1 MEKISTKLKWL
12 MGARVLMV
20 TALLGTSILLRLGYR
35 DVFYLLITLIY
46 ILTILYS
53 LLINR
58 VSNLILFSY
67 LQISLDILLETF
79 LVYLTG
85 GIDSPYTPLYIIS
98 IISASIILFRNG
110 SNAAASLSAIMYGGL
125 VDIQYYKMIPSM
137 PTSSYSARETLYFLF
152 IYTIAF
158 FTVAFLSGDLAEK
171 VKQTGKEL
179 ISKETDL
186 TSLQAFNENI
196 LQSISSG
203 LLTTDLQGRI
213 TSFNRAAGE
222 ITGFSFEEVHGK
234 CVEEAL
240 GWKTGYRA
248 PTPYTLHPTPYTL
261 HPSNTPSRRFDIET
275 SRKDGSRLIL
285 GFTISPFKDK
295 NGEDKGSIWVFQDL
309 TRTKEM
315 EEEMSRRERLATIGE
330 LAAGIAHEIR
340 NPLASIS
347 GSMQVLNR
355 DLDMK
360 DEDRHLM
367 EVALKETERLNSIV
381 TEFLIFAR
389 PIQLNP
395 KPCNIIELLAETISL
410 AKKSRDYRDDIE
422 ILTDFHDE
430 NMYITI
436 DQDKIKQVF
445 WNLLINAFQAMPGG
459 GRFRIETRGRSSG
472 EGIEIVFE
480 DNGEGI
486 KKEDIGKIFNPFFT
500 TKCSGS
506 GLGLAVVQKIVK
518 EHNGDIG
525 VKSAV
530 GMGSLFTVNLP
541 SVMGKT

>member
-1 MEKISTKLKWL
+1 MEKIRTKLKWL
-12 MGARVLMV
+12 MGVRVLMV

-35 DVFYLLITLIY
+35 DVFYLLIMLIY
-46 ILTILYS
+46 ILTIVYS
-53 LLINR
+53 LLVNR

-85 GIDSPYTPLYIIS
+85 GVDSPYTPLYIIS
-98 IISASIILFRNG
+98 IISASIILYRNG
-110 SNAAASLSAIMYGGL
+110 SSAAASLSTIMYGGL
-125 VDIQYYKMIPSM
+125 VDLQFYKIIPSM
-137 PTSSYSARETLYFLF
+137 PPSSYSARETLYFLF

-158 FTVAFLSGDLAEK
+158 FTVAFLSGGLAEK
-171 VKQTGKEL
+171 VKQTGREL
-179 ISKETDL
+179 ISRETDL

-203 LLTTDLQGRI
+203 LLTTDLQERI

-222 ITGFSFEEVHGK
+222 ITGFRFEDVHGK
-234 CVEEAL
+234 RVKEIL
-240 GWKTGYRA
+240 GWTTAVSPAVNSSK
-248 PTPYTLHPTPYTL
+248 
-261 HPSNTPSRRFDIET
+261 SNTPSRRFDIET

-395 KPCNIIELLAETISL
+395 KPCNIIELLTETITL
-410 AKKSRDYRDDIE
+410 AKKSSDYRDDIE
-422 ILTDFHDE
+422 IFTDFHDE
-430 NMYITI
+430 NMYIMI
-436 DQDKIKQVF
+436 DQDKIRQVF
-445 WNLLINAFQAMPGG
+445 WNLLINAFQAMPSG
-459 GRFRIETRGRSSG
+459 GRFRIETRDMVSCN
-472 EGIEIVFE
+472 GIEIVFE

-486 KKEDIGKIFNPFFT
+486 KKEDIGMIFNPFFT

-518 EHNGDIG
+518 EHNGNIE
-525 VKSAV
+525 VKSIV
-530 GMGSLFTVNLP
+530 GMGCLFSVSLP
-541 SVMGKT
+541 SVREKTLI

>member
-1 MEKISTKLKWL
+1 MILEEEKIRTKLKWL
-12 MGARVLMV
+12 MGVRVLMV

-46 ILTILYS
+46 ILTIVYS

-58 VSNLILFSY
+58 VSNLIIFSY

-85 GIDSPYTPLYIIS
+85 GVDSPYTPLYIIS
-98 IISASIILFRNG
+98 IISASIILFRKG
-110 SNAAASLSAIMYGGL
+110 SSAAASLSAIMYGGL
-125 VDIQYYKMIPSM
+125 VDLQFYKMIPSM
-137 PTSSYSARETLYFLF
+137 PPSSYSARETLYFLF

-158 FTVAFLSGDLAEK
+158 FTVAFLSGGLAEK

-179 ISKETDL
+179 ISRETDL

-203 LLTTDLQGRI
+203 LLTTDIQGRI

-222 ITGFSFEEVHGK
+222 ITGFRFEEVHGK
-234 CVEEAL
+234 RVKEIL
-240 GWKTGYRA
+240 GWKTA
-248 PTPYTLHPTPYTL
+248 VSPAVNSSK
-261 HPSNTPSRRFDIET
+261 SNTPSRRFDIET

-360 DEDRHLM
+360 DEDRRLM

-395 KPCNIIELLAETISL
+395 KPCNIIELLTETISL
-410 AKKSRDYRDDIE
+410 AKKSSHYRDDIE

-430 NMYITI
+430 NMYIII

-459 GRFRIETRGRSSG
+459 GRFSIETRGRASS

-486 KKEDIGKIFNPFFT
+486 KKEDLGKIFNPFFT

-518 EHNGDIG
+518 EHNGNIG
-525 VKSAV
+525 VKSTV
-530 GMGSLFTVNLP
+530 GMGSLFTVSLP
-541 SVMGKT
+541 SVRGKT

>member
-1 MEKISTKLKWL
+1 MILEEEKIRTKLKWL
-12 MGARVLMV
+12 MGVRVLMV
-20 TALLGTSILLRLGYR
+20 TALLGTSILMRLGYR
-35 DVFYLLITLIY
+35 DVFYLLIALIY

-85 GIDSPYTPLYIIS
+85 GVDSPYTPLYIIS
-98 IISASIILFRNG
+98 IISASIILFRKG
-110 SNAAASLSAIMYGGL
+110 SSAAASLSAIMYGGL
-125 VDIQYYKMIPSM
+125 VDLQFYKMIPSM
-137 PTSSYSARETLYFLF
+137 PPSSYSARETLYFLF

-158 FTVAFLSGDLAEK
+158 FTVAFLSGGLAEK

-203 LLTTDLQGRI
+203 LLTSDLQGRI

-222 ITGFSFEEVHGK
+222 ITGFRFEEVHGK
-234 CVEEAL
+234 RVKEIL
-240 GWKTGYRA
+240 GWKTA
-248 PTPYTLHPTPYTL
+248 VSPAVNSSK
-261 HPSNTPSRRFDIET
+261 SNTPSRRFDIET

-360 DEDRHLM
+360 DEDRRLM

-395 KPCNIIELLAETISL
+395 KPCNIIELLTETISL
-410 AKKSRDYRDDIE
+410 AKKSSHYRDDIE

-430 NMYITI
+430 NMYIII

-459 GRFRIETRGRSSG
+459 GRFSIETRGRASS

-486 KKEDIGKIFNPFFT
+486 KKEDLGKIFNPFFT

-518 EHNGDIG
+518 EHNGNIG
-525 VKSAV
+525 VKSTV
-530 GMGSLFTVNLP
+530 GMGSLFTVSLP
-541 SVMGKT
+541 SVRGKT

>member
-1 MEKISTKLKWL
+1 MTQEMEKILTKLKWL
-12 MGARVLMV
+12 MGVRVLMV

-85 GIDSPYTPLYIIS
+85 GVDSPYTPLYIIS

-110 SNAAASLSAIMYGGL
+110 SSAAASLSAILYGGL
-125 VDIQYYKMIPSM
+125 VDLQFYKMIPSM
-137 PTSSYSARETLYFLF
+137 PPSSYSARETLYFLF

-203 LLTTDLQGRI
+203 LLTTDLHGRI

-222 ITGFSFEEVHGK
+222 ITGYKSEEVHDK
-234 CVEEAL
+234 WVEEIL
-240 GWKTGYRA
+240 GWKTA
-248 PTPYTLHPTPYTL
+248 ASPAENSTK
-261 HPSNTPSRRFDIET
+261 SNTPSRRFDIET

-395 KPCNIIELLAETISL
+395 KPCNIFDLLTETISL

-430 NMYITI
+430 NMYIII

-459 GRFRIETRGRSSG
+459 GRFRIETRGRASG

-518 EHNGDIG
+518 EHNGNIE
-525 VKSAV
+525 VKSTA
-530 GMGSLFTVNLP
+530 GMGSLFTVSLP
-541 SVMGKT
+541 SVRGKT

>member
-1 MEKISTKLKWL
+1 MEKICTKLKWL
-12 MGARVLMV
+12 MGVRVLMV

-46 ILTILYS
+46 ILTIVYS

-98 IISASIILFRNG
+98 IISASIILYRNG
-110 SNAAASLSAIMYGGL
+110 SSAAASLSAIMYGGL
-125 VDIQYYKMIPSM
+125 VDLQFYKMIPSM
-137 PTSSYSARETLYFLF
+137 PPSSYSARETLYFLF

-158 FTVAFLSGDLAEK
+158 FTVAFLSGGLAEK

-179 ISKETDL
+179 ISRETDL

-222 ITGFSFEEVHGK
+222 ITGFKFEEVYGK
-234 CVEEAL
+234 WVKEIL
-240 GWKTGYRA
+240 GWRA
-248 PTPYTLHPTPYTL
+248 SVSPTEDLSKSHTHP
-261 HPSNTPSRRFDIET
+261 RRFDIET

-395 KPCNIIELLAETISL
+395 KPCNIIELLTETISL
-410 AKKSRDYRDDIE
+410 AKKSSDYRDDIE

-430 NMYITI
+430 NMYIII

-459 GRFRIETRGRSSG
+459 GRFRIETRGGTSS
-472 EGIEIVFE
+472 EGIEILFE

-486 KKEDIGKIFNPFFT
+486 KKEDTGKIFNPFFT

-518 EHNGDIG
+518 EHNGNIE
-525 VKSAV
+525 VKSTV

-541 SVMGKT
+541 SVKGKT